1 MTLVLTLV
9 PEDPAVFSATA
20 ATLGLHQTRDAPTG
34 AALMGWAARQLYD
47 RLDPARQHLLFHSG
61 RIRFSD
67 AVPLLEGEPVFPRPE
82 ILLRPKQGA
91 GEPVLGRAAFAQ
103 RYGPDRQA
111 NEVTMCR
118 VTLAGV
124 AAPKPAT
131 GHRLRNSRH
140 SDALFGYAHLEA
152 EGAVYRALVDADAP
166 IEEELSA
173 LLRSAF
179 EGPLVLGRA
188 GANGYGGGYR
198 VTLEPAERS
207 PWPGP
212 QRTGGRDL
220 VRLWCLADVALAD
233 AATGAPK
240 FAIAPEDV
248 GLAGWEPVPGETAA
262 RLCRYAP
269 WNRALGGREGE
280 IAAIAAGA
288 VFALRWPGPGP
299 APDVAVPA
307 VIGMHRERGLGRVTL
322 LPEDFRFRPAQ
333 GSEAPRAAGA
343 AAGAPL
349 PDLAKWAM
357 ARAAERGT
365 RANRDQ
371 WIRRLEGDLEALAEQ
386 LWDAFPAAAQWQ
398 QLLGGDAEDALR
410 GQEWKVTIKMPPPW
424 PEMPAEAASAGTAA
438 TFPPLADWVR
448 ARLLADPATL
458 GLPMTA
464 GQQAEARAEAIRAAV
479 RLAREAREA
488 AR

>member
-20 ATLGLHQTRDAPTG
+20 ATLGPHETRDAPTG
-34 AALMGWAARQLYD
+34 SALLGWAARQLYD
-47 RLDPARQHLLFHSG
+47 RLDPVRQHRLFHSG

-67 AVPLLEGEPVFPRPE
+67 AVPLHGGEPVFSRPE
-82 ILLRPKQGA
+82 ILLRPKQGG
-91 GEPVLGRAAFAQ
+91 GEPVLGRPAFEA
-103 RYGPDRQA
+103 RFGPDRQA
-111 NEVTMCR
+111 REVEMCR
-118 VTLAGV
+118 VTLLGG
-124 AAPKPAT
+124 AAPKPAR

-152 EGAVYRALVDADAP
+152 EGAVYRALVDSDEP
-166 IEEELSA
+166 FEQELLD

-198 VTLEPAERS
+198 VTFEPAERN

-212 QRTGGRDL
+212 QRTGGRDM
-220 VRLWCLADVALAD
+220 VRLWCLTDVAMAD
-233 AATGAPK
+233 ALTGAPK
-240 FAIAPEDV
+240 FAIEPEDA
-248 GLAGWEPVPGETAA
+248 GLAGWEPVPAETGG
-262 RLCRYAP
+262 RLRRYAP

-288 VFALRWPGPGP
+288 IFTFRWPGPAP
-299 APDVAVPA
+299 APDVTVPA

-322 LPEDFRFRPAQ
+322 IPEDFCFRPAQ
-333 GSEAPRAAGA
+333 GSEASRAAGA
-343 AAGAPL
+343 AAGAPQT
-349 PDLAKWAM
+349 DLAKWAM
-357 ARAAERGT
+357 ARAGERGT

-371 WIRRLEGDLEALAEQ
+371 WVKRLEGDLQTLADQ
-386 LWDAFPAAAQWQ
+386 LREAFPAAAQWQ
-398 QLLGGDAEDALR
+398 QLASPRPEEVLTGD
-410 GQEWKVTIKMPPPW
+410 EWKVTIAMPSRW
-424 PEMPAEAASAGTAA
+424 PEMPAGTAA
-438 TFPPLADWVR
+438 AFPPLADWVQ

-464 GQQAEARAEAIRAAV
+464 GQQAEARAEAIRMAV
-479 RLAREAREA
+479 RLARMGRENV
-488 AR
+488 R